1 MGEDKA
7 INCNCST
14 VPHGVDDAVGVP
26 KANKWFIAIV
36 KNRSEKLSAEKLS
49 KLGVENYLPVQEELS
64 VWRNG
69 KKVKIERVMIPSKIF
84 IHCTEQERRELV
96 NLPFIFRFM
105 TNRAGTSANS
115 SNKPLAVVPDFEIS
129 QLKFMLG
136 ASEGNFMFTERFVKG
151 EKVEVRRGPF
161 KGLIG
166 EIIYDADGSTCRLYI
181 NIDCLGSASV
191 EIDSRDVAPY
201 NA

>member
-7 INCNCST
+7 IICDRST
-14 VPHGVDDAVGVP
+14 VSPGIDDAVGVSET
-26 KANKWFIAIV
+26 NKWFIAIV
-36 KNRSEKLSAEKLS
+36 KNRSEKLSAEKLTR
-49 KLGVENYLPVQEELS
+49 LGVENYLPVQEELS
-64 VWRNG
+64 IWRNG
-69 KKVKIERVMIPSKIF
+69 KKARVERVMIPAKIF
-84 IHCTEQERRELV
+84 IHCTEQKRRELV

-105 TNRAGTSANS
+105 TNRAGTLENS
-115 SNKPLAVVPDFEIS
+115 SNKPLAVVPDFEIR

-136 ASEGNFMFTERFVKG
+136 ISEGNFMFAERFAKG